1 MFRRAGRKNGEKN
14 AAEAGQSTPSRE
26 RDASAPARRHAVG
39 RRVVRVGGRVLAVAA
54 VAGVVAANVAMALM
68 GDTVESYLGSDKIDV
83 SSEERES
90 TMQAGEAL
98 SQRIEGEGLVLLQNN
113 DEALPLPEGCGKV
126 NVFGWASTQWVA
138 AGSGSGQVSGSTEGL
153 LDAFADVGVEY
164 NTQLADMYRGFCDE
178 RPYKSAGALNSRA
191 SEFCRLYEPSIYD
204 KSCYS
209 DDLLANAKDYS
220 DTALVVI
227 SRTAGESL
235 DCPRAQYKVDARGGV
250 VDIDVTRSYLE
261 LSEEEE
267 DLLRYVGKNFEHVVV
282 LVNSTNAMELGEVET
297 TPGVD
302 ACMLA
307 GCTGGTG
314 ARAVVDALWGRVNPS
329 GRTTDTY
336 AYDLTT
342 AASWANSGAMGE
354 GIYTNATGLYPA
366 DGTMNANV
374 GTSEP
379 FDAVRFCDY
388 AEGIYVGYRWYETAD
403 AEGFWDG
410 VENEH
415 GSGYDGVV
423 QYPFGYGLSYT
434 SFSWK
439 VVGRSPGY
447 GTTVGRST
455 DFSIRVRVTNTG
467 KAAGR
472 DVVQLYCTPPY
483 DKGGVEKSAT
493 VLVAYEKTR
502 LLQPGETQEVVLS
515 FSMDDVASYDYNDAN
530 GDGFCGY
537 ELDRGDYMVELRRD
551 AHTVADCEY
560 ASTLLWL
567 PRTIQCADDAKTGAA
582 VGNRFTGDSAWDGVS
597 VDGSNSGAGITW
609 LSRADFAGTFPR
621 RSDADREMTD
631 NVAAL
636 NLYGADAVEADSER
650 YVAGEDGASAAGATA
665 ANTKFDYPLATV
677 ANDAYLLSEDGKL
690 TDLGRKLGLS
700 YSDASWDA
708 LLNQISLS
716 DMERLVLHGYIST
729 GKVDGIG
736 KPRTKEV
743 DGPSQVGSFNQ
754 LSMGVAYPGA
764 TVLAQ
769 TWNRDLAREYG
780 RQVGLECATI
790 GVDGWYAPS
799 VNVHRTPLGGRNY
812 EYYSEDPLV
821 SGLMGSQVVQG
832 SREAGTYC
840 FVKHLAANSQ
850 DTYRDSLYEWMTEQT
865 LREIYLPAFR
875 TLVRN
880 GCTGIMTAYNRIGA
894 TWAGGNRGLIKDV
907 LRGEWGFAGCVIT
920 DYADHH
926 AYMNADQMLRSG
938 GDLFMDGVFR
948 NGSFAYGYNQNELSA
963 AAASGGSEAAA
974 ATSYASNLRRATKD
988 ILYTWLNARATN
1000 LAYNEEAALDGSE
1013 PIVRP
1018 VKTPGV
1024 QYVSIALAWADL
1036 VCGLAV
1042 IFWARRTW
1050 RRLRTRLAARREE
1063 RTPR

>member
-1 MFRRAGRKNGEKN
+1 MFRSRGSNAGRADGGREDAEKGTGEKN
-14 AAEAGQSTPSRE
+14 AGSR
-26 RDASAPARRHAVG
+26 ARRRAVG
-39 RRVVRVGGRVLAVAA
+39 RRVVRIGGRVLAVAA

-68 GDTVESYLGSDKIDV
+68 GDTVESYLGGDKIDIT
-83 SSEERES
+83 SEERDSIME
-90 TMQAGEAL
+90 AGSAL

-113 DEALPLPEGCGKV
+113 DDALPLPEDCTQV

-138 AGSGSGQVSGSTEGL
+138 AGSGSGQVSGETTDF
-153 LDAFADVGVEY
+153 LDALTDAGISY
-164 NTQLADMYRGFCDE
+164 NTQLADMYRSFCGE
-178 RPYKSAGALNSRA
+178 RPYKSAGALSSRA

-204 KSCYS
+204 KTCYS

-220 DTALVVI
+220 DTAVVVI
-227 SRTAGESL
+227 SRTAGESI

-261 LSEEEE
+261 LSQEEE
-267 DLLRYVGKNFEHVVV
+267 DLLRYVGKNYERVVV
-282 LVNSTNAMELGEVET
+282 LVNSTNAMELGEIET

-302 ACMLA
+302 ACMLVGA
-307 GCTGGTG
+307 TGGEGT
-314 ARAVVDALWGRVNPS
+314 RAVVDALWGRINPS

-354 GIYTNATGLYPA
+354 GIYTNASGLYPA

-374 GTSEP
+374 GVSEP
-379 FDAVRFCDY
+379 YDAVRFCDY
-388 AEGIYVGYRWYETAD
+388 TEGIYVGYRWYETAD
-403 AEGFWDG
+403 AEGYWDG
-410 VENEH
+410 VENAH
-415 GSGYDGVV
+415 GMGYDGVV

-434 SFSWK
+434 SFSWQ
-439 VVGRSPGY
+439 VTGRSPGQ
-447 GTTVGRST
+447 GTTVGRNT
-455 DFSIRVRVTNTG
+455 NFSIRVKVTNTG
-467 KAAGR
+467 SVAGR

-483 DKGGVEKSAT
+483 YEGSIEKSSA

-502 LLQPGETQEVVLS
+502 LLKPGETQELVLS
-515 FSMDDVASYDYNDAN
+515 FSMDDVASYDYNDAD

-537 ELDRGDYMVELRRD
+537 ELERGEYTVELRRD
-551 AHTVADCEY
+551 AHTAADCEY
-560 ASTLLWL
+560 ASTMLWV
-567 PRTIQCADDAKTGAA
+567 PRTIQCADDAKTGAT
-582 VGNRFTGDSAWDGVS
+582 VENRFTGDSAWDGIS
-597 VDGSNSGAGITW
+597 VDGSNSDANITW
-609 LSRADFAGTFPR
+609 LTRADFAGTFPR
-621 RSDADREMTD
+621 RGSADREMPA

-636 NLYGADAVEADSER
+636 NLYGEDAVAADAGRYTEA
-650 YVAGEDGASAAGATA
+650 VAT
-665 ANTKFDYPLATV
+665 TKFSYPLATTST
-677 ANDAYLLSEDGKL
+677 DAWLLSEDGEL
-690 TDLGRKLGLS
+690 TDLGAQLGLS
-700 YSDASWDA
+700 YGDEAWDT
-708 LLNQISLS
+708 LLDQISLA
-716 DMERLVLHGYIST
+716 DMERIVLHGYIST
-729 GKVDGIG
+729 GKIDGVG

-780 RQVGLECATI
+780 RQVGLECAAI

-821 SGLMGSQVVQG
+821 SGLMGSQVVSG

-850 DTYRDSLYEWMTEQT
+850 DTYRDSLYEWMTEQA

-880 GCTGIMTAYNRIGA
+880 GATGIMTAYNRIGA
-894 TWAGGNRGLIKDV
+894 TWAGGNRGLIQDV
-907 LRGEWGFAGCVIT
+907 LRGEWGFEGCVIT

-926 AYMNADQMLRSG
+926 AYMNADQMLRAG
-938 GDLFMDGVFR
+938 GDLYMDGVFR
-948 NGSFAYGYNQNELSA
+948 NGAFEYGYSQNELSA
-963 AAASGGSEAAA
+963 AAAAGGSDAAA
-974 ATSYASNLRRATKD
+974 GASYVSNLRRATKD
-988 ILYTWLNARATN
+988 VLYTWLNARATN
-1000 LAYNEEAALDGSE
+1000 LAYNREATLDGAE
-1013 PIVRP
+1013 LLERPIKV
-1018 VKTPGV
+1018 PGV

-1036 VCGLAV
+1036 ICAVAV
-1042 IFWARRTW
+1042 IKWAHGAWIRW
-1050 RRLRTRLAARREE
+1050 RGRREA
-1063 RTPR
+1063 RATR